1 MVPIL
6 KVSGSRVGVG
16 GGLVGL
22 GVYVEVGVNVGAVVQ
37 VGGSSDNAVAWGSS
51 AVADSCGGGAGARK
65 IPQAEVRRIT
75 RDSNKIVIDLNM
87 VLQ

>member
-22 GVYVEVGVNVGAVVQ
+22 GVYVFVGGMVGTGVQ

-51 AVADSCGGGAGARK
+51 AVADSCGGGAGAGN
-65 IPQAEVRRIT
+65 IPQAAVRRIT
-75 RDSNKIVIDLNM
+75 RERKKTVIDLNM